1 MWARAGRVRNPAAL
15 PARRRAQP
23 TQITAQGER
32 VAPPDFKQHAG
43 FTLLE
48 LLLAV
53 ALLAIVAATV
63 YASFQATTSAI
74 DRSTRQGVSA
84 QAARVI
90 LSRLAD
96 ELTAT
101 EWGANRQ
108 ETVFVGTTEEE
119 NGQSTSRLQ
128 FTSRSHT
135 WYPTQPPAVEMA
147 TIGYEMDQGPHG
159 VQFWRTELSNPFL
172 LSGAPERVMMT
183 DRLAD
188 VQFRFYAKGE
198 WTNAWDANELHQLP
212 DLVEIVLTF
221 LPVADGPK
229 EVFRTM
235 VSLPTKGF

>member
-1 MWARAGRVRNPAAL
+1 M
-15 PARRRAQP
+15 
-23 TQITAQGER
+23 
-32 VAPPDFKQHAG
+32 
-43 FTLLE
+43 E

-53 ALLAIVAATV
+53 ALLAIVASTV
-63 YASFQATTSAI
+63 YASFQMTTSAI
-74 DRSTRQGVSA
+74 DRSNQQGVAA

-96 ELTAT
+96 ELTSA
-101 EWGANRQ
+101 EWSANRDD
-108 ETVFVGTTEEE
+108 TVFVGATQEE
-119 NGQSTSRLQ
+119 NGLSTSLLQ

-147 TIGYEMDQGPHG
+147 TIGYEVDQGPQG
-159 VQFWRTELSNPFL
+159 VQLWRTELSNPFL

-198 WTNAWDANELHQLP
+198 WEDTWDASERHQLP

-221 LPVADGPK
+221 LSVGDGPK
-229 EVFRTM
+229 EEFRTM

>member
-1 MWARAGRVRNPAAL
+1 
-15 PARRRAQP
+15 
-23 TQITAQGER
+23 
-32 VAPPDFKQHAG
+32 
-43 FTLLE
+43 LE

-74 DRSTRQGVSA
+74 DRSNQQGVAA

-96 ELTAT
+96 ELTST
-101 EWGANRQ
+101 EWSVNRDD
-108 ETVFVGTTEEE
+108 TVFVSTTQEE
-119 NGQSTSRLQ
+119 NGQSTGLLQ

-147 TIGYEMDQGPHG
+147 TIGYEVDQGPQG
-159 VQFWRTELSNPFL
+159 MQLWRTELSNPFL

-188 VQFRFYAKGE
+188 VHFRFYAKGE
-198 WTNAWDANELHQLP
+198 WADTWDANERHQLP

-221 LPVADGPK
+221 LSVGDGPK
-229 EVFRTM
+229 EEFRTM

>member
-1 MWARAGRVRNPAAL
+1 VRS
-15 PARRRAQP
+15 
-23 TQITAQGER
+23 TSGTS
-32 VAPPDFKQHAG
+32 G

-63 YASFQATTSAI
+63 YASFRATTSAI
-74 DRSTRQGVSA
+74 DRSTQQGASA

-96 ELTAT
+96 ELTST
-101 EWGANRQ
+101 EWSAARQ
-108 ETVFVGTTEEE
+108 ETLFVGAAQQE
-119 NGQSTSRLQ
+119 GVQPASLQ

-135 WYPTQPPAVEMA
+135 WYPTQPPAVETA
-147 TIGYEMDQGPHG
+147 TIGYEADQGPHG
-159 VQFWRTELSNPFL
+159 LQLWRTELSNPFL

-183 DRLAD
+183 DGLAD

-198 WTNAWDANELHQLP
+198 WTTAWDAGKSHQLP

-221 LPVADGPK
+221 AKAEGPQ
-229 EVFRTM
+229 EEFRTL
-235 VSLPTKGF
+235 VSLPTQGF

>member
-1 MWARAGRVRNPAAL
+1 LSANLKNNRVRSTN
-15 PARRRAQP
+15 
-23 TQITAQGER
+23 GSS
-32 VAPPDFKQHAG
+32 G

-53 ALLAIVAATV
+53 MLLAIVASTV
-63 YASFQATTSAI
+63 YASFRATASAI
-74 DRSTRQGVSA
+74 DRSTQQGASA

-96 ELTAT
+96 ELTST
-101 EWGANRQ
+101 EWSDARPETEFMSATQ
-108 ETVFVGTTEEE
+108 EV
-119 NGQSTSRLQ
+119 NGLSTSRLV

-147 TIGYEMDQGPHG
+147 AIGYEVDQGPHG
-159 VQFWRTELSNPFL
+159 LQLWRMELANPFL

-183 DRLAD
+183 DRLSS
-188 VQFRFYAKGE
+188 VQFRFYSQGE
-198 WTNAWDANELHQLP
+198 WTAVWDSGKQHRLP

-221 LPVADGPK
+221 LAVEQGPQ
-229 EVFRTM
+229 EEFRTL